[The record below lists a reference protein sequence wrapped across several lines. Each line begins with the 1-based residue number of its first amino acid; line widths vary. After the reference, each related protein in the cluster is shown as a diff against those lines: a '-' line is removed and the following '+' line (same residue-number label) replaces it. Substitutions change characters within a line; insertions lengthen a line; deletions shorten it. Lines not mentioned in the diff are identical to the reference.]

1 MYYSAVSQDLS
12 FWIFCARGAHYYKRQ
27 LCLAS
32 DKRVMHPSCT
42 NCQALEVLWYVTV
55 DYQKLE
61 FDQINN
67 GNCAIILTIH
77 HPIMPSPLPK
87 QLLIQFSSVS
97 IHWHVFPGTT
107 KDIVMS
113 ASASSSSSS
122 SSRVKL
128 HKRCEDFRR
137 LEGDQSFPLLLCV
150 FWLQQQHNDEI
161 HSNFYPLLS
170 KSMVNVYPSVLFLHT
185 ITMLVYYMD

>member
-32 DKRVMHPSCT
+32 EKRVMHPSCT

-77 HPIMPSPLPK
+77 PMMPPLPK
-87 QLLIQFSSVS
+87 QLLILLIQFSSVS

-113 ASASSSSSS
+113 ASVESSYIRDAKISVDWKGISLSLCCCACSGCSSSTTTRSTPT
-122 SSRVKL
+122 
-128 HKRCEDFRR
+128 FT
-137 LEGDQSFPLLLCV
+137 
-150 FWLQQQHNDEI
+150 
-161 HSNFYPLLS
+161 LS
-170 KSMVNVYPSVLFLHT
+170 
-185 ITMLVYYMD
+185 

>member
-1 MYYSAVSQDLS
+1 MGYNFDNSSPYNSA
-12 FWIFCARGAHYYKRQ
+12 FAKAT
-27 LCLAS
+27 A
-32 DKRVMHPSCT
+32 
-42 NCQALEVLWYVTV
+42 
-55 DYQKLE
+55 
-61 FDQINN
+61 
-67 GNCAIILTIH
+67 
-77 HPIMPSPLPK
+77 
-87 QLLIQFSSVS
+87 LLIQFSLVS

-113 ASASSSSSS
+113 ASAS

-150 FWLQQQHNDEI
+150 FWLQQHNDEI
-161 HSNFYPLLS
+161 YSNFYPLLS

-185 ITMLVYYMD
+185 ITMLVHILYGLVKLDN